1 MPELNFSV
9 IGASAVT
16 YAVSPLLNL
25 KIRITNSDTS
35 EAIQNILLRCQIQI
49 ETLRRHYTDQEK
61 AKLFELYGEPER
73 WGQTLKTMLWTHSN
87 FTVPRFTEETVIDLP
102 VPCTFD
108 FNVAAT
114 KYFDGLEDGEIPL
127 CLLFSGTLFYYDS
140 DNALQIDQIS
150 WEKEASYRLPV
161 SVWKEMMAHYYPN
174 SAWLTVRKDVF
185 DKLQDYKMRRAF
197 SSWEQ
202 AFENLLPGEKDP
214 LSTNGHGK
222 SAGGAS

>member
-1 MPELNFSV
+1 MPDLNFSV
-9 IGASAVT
+9 EGADAVT
-16 YAVSPLLNL
+16 FAVSPLLYL
-25 KIRITNSDTS
+25 KVRITNSDPS

-49 ETLRRHYTDQEK
+49 ETVRRQYNADEK

-87 FTVPRFTEETVIDLP
+87 VTIPRFSGETIVDLP

-114 KYFDGLEDGEIPL
+114 KYFDGLEDGDIPL
-127 CLLFSGTLFYYDS
+127 CLLFSGTLFYYDNE
-140 DNALQIDQIS
+140 NALQIDQIS
-150 WEKEASYRLPV
+150 WEKEASYRLPL
-161 SVWKEMMAHYYPN
+161 SIWKKMMDHYYPN

-185 DKLQDYKMRRAF
+185 DKLQNYKMRHAF

-202 AFENLLPGEKDP
+202 AFENLLPADKDS
-214 LSTNGHGK
+214 LRTNGRGNTV
-222 SAGGAS
+222 GGGG